1 MVTNLRKHPT
11 ATTRRRMQWPCYNHP
26 TATRNMDRDV
36 QPPCV
41 TLDMVAGRRG
51 RWPATNRLPGSSR
64 SVPRDT
70 PLSRGRER
78 LCRIAAQLRCASRPL
93 PIVDLTDARAPARRQ
108 SPHGGG
114 NASHGTPA
122 ACGHGVPVGVHVKF
136 KTKAIY
142 APPYRIHSCGLHTVG
157 KWRGWKPRYTPAD
170 TILRSNL
177 CKYPCTRD
185 RSCC

>member
-1 MVTNLRKHPT
+1 MCLPFSTSTACDSGSGQYEAPAMRRMVTCSLCAPRHARSESMVTALRKHPT
-11 ATTRRRMQWPCYNHP
+11 ATTCRRMLWPCYNHP

-36 QPPCV
+36 QPARV

-64 SVPRDT
+64 SAPRDT

-108 SPHGGG
+108 SPHGGEIHLMARPRRAAT
-114 NASHGTPA
+114 ASLWA
-122 ACGHGVPVGVHVKF
+122 
-136 KTKAIY
+136 
-142 APPYRIHSCGLHTVG
+142 SM
-157 KWRGWKPRYTPAD
+157 
-170 TILRSNL
+170 
-177 CKYPCTRD
+177 
-185 RSCC
+185 